1 VRLVRCK
8 CLGFRIALQFAVLST
23 SVRLPIGARGDRSLV
38 SALDTSYPRAE
49 FTGRHGVS
57 LVYAVPMVIMGQVR
71 NSRAPGHVPMTEVRP
86 NEKIY
91 PVGKIALVIDALK
104 AEGVSP
110 RDSLAGIQLS
120 EAQLRS
126 PAVRVSPDQ
135 VIQSYS
141 NAAKLSRNPHF
152 AFQLGL
158 RFHVSTYGMYGF
170 AILSSTDFRET
181 MAIAMKYHQLASPLV
196 DIEFTERGGIA
207 AWTMLPKP
215 YRRVDEDLYRFIVEL
230 QTGVHLSLHRD
241 VMGQSFCPREIRFS
255 FPRPRNERQDFDVFG
270 CPVCYGDAED
280 KLLFD
285 AVWLDA
291 SPKFGNDVTH
301 SEIRDICDNL
311 LKDLKL
317 SAGWAGRVR
326 EIILARLDQPASFEQ
341 VASRLKTSTRTLRRK
356 LELEGTSF
364 RELID
369 ELKAQIA
376 IRYVRDT
383 DLTVEDVAFRL
394 GFSDAAAFRHAFR
407 RWTNSSPQ
415 GLRRA
420 KTEGGARL
428 AGQAVLTQAEGS

>member
-1 VRLVRCK
+1 
-8 CLGFRIALQFAVLST
+8 
-23 SVRLPIGARGDRSLV
+23 
-38 SALDTSYPRAE
+38 
-49 FTGRHGVS
+49 
-57 LVYAVPMVIMGQVR
+57 
-71 NSRAPGHVPMTEVRP
+71 MTEVRL
-86 NEKIY
+86 NERIY
-91 PVGKIALVIDALK
+91 PVGKIALVVDALK

-141 NAAKLSRNPHF
+141 NAARICRNPHF
-152 AFQLGL
+152 AFHLGL

-170 AILSSTDFRET
+170 AILSSTDFRQT

-196 DIEFTERGGIA
+196 DIEFTEQAGVA
-207 AWTMLPKP
+207 AWTMLPKSYP
-215 YRRVDEDLYRFIVEL
+215 RIDAELYQFIVEL

-241 VMGQSFCPREIRFS
+241 VMGPSFRPQEIRFS
-255 FPRPRNERQDFDVFG
+255 FAKPCVERKDFEVFG
-270 CPVCYGDAED
+270 CPVRYGDAKD

-285 AVWLDA
+285 ASWLNG

-311 LKDLKL
+311 LNDLKL
-317 SAGWAGRVR
+317 SAGWAGQIR
-326 EIILARLDQPASFEQ
+326 EIILARLDQPASFEL
-341 VASRLKTSTRTLRRK
+341 VAGELKTSTRTLRRK

-369 ELKAQIA
+369 ELRAQVA
-376 IRYVRDT
+376 IRYFRDT

-407 RWTNSSPQ
+407 RWTNRSPQ
-415 GLRRA
+415 GFRRPGIGTGPRSA
-420 KTEGGARL
+420 K
-428 AGQAVLTQAEGS
+428 QAVSRRMEPR